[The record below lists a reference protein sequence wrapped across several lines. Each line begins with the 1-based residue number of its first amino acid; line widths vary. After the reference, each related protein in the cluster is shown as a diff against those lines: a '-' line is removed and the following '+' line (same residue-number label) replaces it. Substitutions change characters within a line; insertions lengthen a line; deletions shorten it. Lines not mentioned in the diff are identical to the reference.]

1 MESILW
7 SQGATPT
14 ENSVF
19 VIDGKMNRDRGSDSN
34 QLAYN
39 KLIQMSE
46 QPAIH
51 PKLVQMLHEK
61 NYVTSR
67 QLMIAHKKGDGIFF
81 KSVYKNLDESG
92 RHVAYMF
99 YCKTNDINHA
109 YQVFQQYSSMADRV
123 VVDDEEKMLALLFN
137 LNKYVLIIATV
148 ILFITITLALWRT
161 IN

>member
-7 SQGATPT
+7 SQGLTPT
-14 ENSVF
+14 EESVF
-19 VIDGKMNRDRGSDSN
+19 VIDGKMNRDEGSDTN

-51 PKLVQMLHEK
+51 PKVVLFLHK
-61 NYVTSR
+61 QGYIASR

-81 KSVYKNLDESG
+81 KSVYKSLDEAG
-92 RHVAYMF
+92 RNVAYMF

-109 YQVFQQYSSMADRV
+109 YRVFQQYSNMADRV
-123 VVDDEEKMLALLFN
+123 VFESEQKAMALLFK
-137 LNKYVLIIATV
+137 LNKYTAIAV
-148 ILFITITLALWRT
+148 IATLALALWKT
-161 IN
+161 IS